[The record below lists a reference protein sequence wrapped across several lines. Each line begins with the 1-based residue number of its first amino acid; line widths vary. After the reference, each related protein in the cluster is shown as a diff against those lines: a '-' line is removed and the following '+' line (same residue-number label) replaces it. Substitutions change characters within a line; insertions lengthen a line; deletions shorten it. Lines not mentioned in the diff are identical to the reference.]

1 MKLIEQVIPVAI
13 AISCH
18 FRLFSFRYGLTLAD
32 NFSERPAGVV
42 LGGASVP
49 LLTASLAKEC
59 NSLRPRGLWGAFN
72 ERVFPQRGWPT
83 PRR

>member
-18 FRLFSFRYGLTLAD
+18 FRLLGFRYGLALAD
-32 NFSERPAGVV
+32 NFSERPTGVV
-42 LGGASVP
+42 LGGASVL

-59 NSLRPRGLWGAFN
+59 NSLRPRGIG
-72 ERVFPQRGWPT
+72 
-83 PRR
+83 